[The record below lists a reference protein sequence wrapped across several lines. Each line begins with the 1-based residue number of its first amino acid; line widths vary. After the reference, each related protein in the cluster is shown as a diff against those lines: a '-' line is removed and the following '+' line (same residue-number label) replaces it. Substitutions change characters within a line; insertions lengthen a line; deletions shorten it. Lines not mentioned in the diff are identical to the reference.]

1 MSAIRGLRH
10 RQLVVLGAPAG
21 CKHFTPTDLA
31 AGRVVYQHD
40 GSNTYSDNIVFRMED
55 GRHQVEFLFPLAII
69 PVDDEPPV
77 VTADTRLS
85 VTEGQAVQISPFVL
99 SAMDIDSEDSTIH
112 FVLEDQ
118 PLEGEEEE
126 RGGNLDPSFSNSRQ
140 HLGEMLLRQSEAPRA
155 PEDEGWYYVGK
166 EGLYEKVVTEWL
178 QQDIVEGRL
187 FYHHLGPL
195 GPQSIMAQITF
206 HV

>member
-1 MSAIRGLRH
+1 MYL
-10 RQLVVLGAPAG
+10 
-21 CKHFTPTDLA
+21 
-31 AGRVVYQHD
+31 HD
-40 GSNTYSDNIVFRMED
+40 GSNTYSENIVFRMED
-55 GRHQVEFLFPLAII
+55 GHHQVEFLFPLAII

-77 VTADTRLS
+77 VTADTGLS
-85 VTEGQAVQISPFVL
+85 VTEGQAVQMCPFVL

-155 PEDEGWYYVGK
+155 PEDEGWYYMGQ

-195 GPQSIMAQITF
+195 GPQSIMVQITF
-206 HV
+206 HVQDDQGGHLFHSAAVGWQQDSLCSHFK